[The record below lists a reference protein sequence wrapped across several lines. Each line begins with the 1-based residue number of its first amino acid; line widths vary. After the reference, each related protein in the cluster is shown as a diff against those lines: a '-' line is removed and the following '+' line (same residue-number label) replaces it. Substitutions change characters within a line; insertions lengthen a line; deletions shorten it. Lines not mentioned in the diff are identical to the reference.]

1 MKTFNNPWF
10 ILGLDP
16 NATLREVKLAYKR
29 LAIKSHPDKGG
40 TIADW
45 LEISQAY
52 ETIIDKKHVPIVKA
66 KNTKMFNIA
75 LTLEQQINGINDYV
89 QVEDEEEL
97 FIKVRIPAG
106 ALLGDKFKV
115 VHKNKQYIINVKE
128 KANKV
133 FTRQGNNL
141 IMYKTLD
148 IVDVLRRNPFI
159 ILSPLNEYLELDI
172 PADTQTGSIIVVKGQ
187 GLYNRKTK
195 KRGNLR
201 LNLQVDIPY
210 IDNSNLEEFITRLK
224 NDRY

>member
-16 NATLREVKLAYKR
+16 NATLKQVKLAYKR

-52 ETIIDKKHVPIVKA
+52 ETITNKKHVPIVKA
-66 KNTKMFNIA
+66 SDTKMFNIA
-75 LTLEQQINGINDYV
+75 LTIQQQINGLNDYI
-89 QVEDEEEL
+89 QVDDEDEL
-97 FIKVRIPAG
+97 FIKVNVPKG
-106 ALLGDKFKV
+106 SLLGDKFKV
-115 VHKNKQYIINVKE
+115 SNKGKKYIINVKE
-128 KANKV
+128 KADKV

-148 IVDVLRRNPFI
+148 IIDVLKRNPFI
-159 ILSPLNEYLELDI
+159 ILSPLNEYVEVDI
-172 PADTQTGSIIVVKGQ
+172 PADTQTGSIIVIKEQ

-201 LNLQVDIPY
+201 INIQVDIPF
-210 IDNSNLEEFITRLK
+210 IDNNNLDEFITRLK